1 MTPAAGGAPAVGGS
15 SPGEPRAP
23 GAPGAAGTRLRAD
36 VCVYGGTAAGVMAA
50 LAVAAAARS
59 VVLVEPS
66 RWLGGFVGGGIRVL
80 RDCRYPD
87 EVGGRMRTMME
98 RDFLLGGGAHD
109 RQAAL
114 RALFAELVGQ
124 AAVSVLFEHRLGRVA
139 LAGNRIRTLHLDLAR
154 PDRDGP
160 PAAYPEA
167 VDVVQVSAEVFI
179 DAGYEGDLLAAA
191 GVSYACG
198 REAARGVRRVV
209 GGSPQ
214 PARVRRRPL
223 PAAGRLGQRPA
234 ADGLTGTG
242 RGAGFG
248 VALSDGVQLPSA
260 LGHAGGRP
268 RGRRAKPLRSRRV
281 RAVPACAAGGGRV
294 HLAAR
299 QLRAPRADVGRDTGP
314 AGGISGGGLVRAPH
328 HLAGLRRPR
337 QDHAPAHREAGDA
350 VPGRVPGQRGLP
362 QPASTSAWP
371 GACAGATR

>member
-15 SPGEPRAP
+15 SPGEPRTP

-87 EVGGRMRTMME
+87 EVGGRTRTMME

-139 LAGNRIRTLHLDLAR
+139 LAGNRIRTLHLDRAR

-191 GVSYACG
+191 GVSYARG
-198 REAARGVRRVV
+198 REAAARCSCASAPGPIRFPIRWRHHAARAGVR
-209 GGSPQ
+209 Q
-214 PARVRRRPL
+214 PAGAGVPLGLPRGAGVGTHGADLHGARRVRRHCR
-223 PAAGRLGQRPA
+223 
-234 ADGLTGTG
+234 GTG
-242 RGAGFG
+242 PIRFW
-248 VALSDGVQLPSA
+248 
-260 LGHAGGRP
+260 
-268 RGRRAKPLRSRRV
+268 RS
-281 RAVPACAAGGGRV
+281 G
-294 HLAAR
+294 
-299 QLRAPRADVGRDTGP
+299 
-314 AGGISGGGLVRAPH
+314 
-328 HLAGLRRPR
+328 
-337 QDHAPAHREAGDA
+337 
-350 VPGRVPGQRGLP
+350 
-362 QPASTSAWP
+362 
-371 GACAGATR
+371 